1 MPGLLVSWSNTLV
14 LIVYHVW
21 TVWSWRLLR
30 MWRGW
35 GYVQMLKLLA
45 FAAGQVYL
53 WWIRAAFTPPGSVH
67 SMCTRAGKWVI
78 CLPCC
83 WRQCLAV
90 SPAAV
95 HGLAFNSWE
104 CDSIRSEEACFS
116 SCGNLSARNAR
127 ELVSRA
133 EAELC
138 ALVYILYTTK
148 ELWDVVLHVNF
159 CMWSMEFDLPGLL
172 AHCSRWNSAKPL
184 QCTFLEWTH
193 LVWLVWLFVADVWVE
208 MDMMCTS
215 RAYATL
221 SANLGLMLLSH
232 ADFCWAFEF
241 CLLTQMKGLTRCWTS
256 KQHWLLTSN
265 TICCLNPTEHAC
277 KTTWPQTVPDTC
289 ALRCTCCRDAADHH
303 QVCAPAIYVH
313 QWVYRLH
320 KKATQTGWQPV
331 DNMTATGY
339 TVYV

>member
-148 ELWDVVLHVNF
+148 ELWDVVLHVSF

-184 QCTFLEWTH
+184 QC
-193 LVWLVWLFVADVWVE
+193 VAWSE
-208 MDMMCTS
+208 
-215 RAYATL
+215 
-221 SANLGLMLLSH
+221 
-232 ADFCWAFEF
+232 
-241 CLLTQMKGLTRCWTS
+241 LT
-256 KQHWLLTSN
+256 
-265 TICCLNPTEHAC
+265 
-277 KTTWPQTVPDTC
+277 
-289 ALRCTCCRDAADHH
+289 
-303 QVCAPAIYVH
+303 
-313 QWVYRLH
+313 
-320 KKATQTGWQPV
+320 
-331 DNMTATGY
+331 
-339 TVYV
+339 